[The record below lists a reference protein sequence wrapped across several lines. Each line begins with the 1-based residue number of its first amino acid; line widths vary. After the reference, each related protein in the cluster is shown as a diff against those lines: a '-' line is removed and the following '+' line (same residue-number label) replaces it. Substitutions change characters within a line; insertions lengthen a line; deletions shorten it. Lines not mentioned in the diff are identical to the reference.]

1 MFGKYLTKYEGL
13 CVRCWASLHM
23 SAFSKVRLRLWVEG
37 RPKEMSSFFFDLINR
52 WVEDGVRSQSCML
65 VLLVGCG
72 GCSVGLVMVLL
83 VCCVLEGVV

>member
-1 MFGKYLTKYEGL
+1 
-13 CVRCWASLHM
+13 M
-23 SAFSKVRLRLWVEG
+23 SAFLKVRLRLWVEGFDLVEG